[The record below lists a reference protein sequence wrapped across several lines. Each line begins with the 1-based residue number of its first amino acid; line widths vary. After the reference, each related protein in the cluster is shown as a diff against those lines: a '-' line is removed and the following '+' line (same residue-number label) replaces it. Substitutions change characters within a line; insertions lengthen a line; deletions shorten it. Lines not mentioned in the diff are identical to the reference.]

1 MKRFEAPV
9 RCECEWAE
17 RGNATNTDSRDW
29 FEARVRSLSHPALK
43 FALMQVRDID
53 VGQEIVQEAFTRA
66 WASPNTPQDETEFRR
81 WLYRVVTNL
90 ARDYYRRRVRFAG
103 LPIPT
108 TRSPDPVDEVE
119 RRTGDAALRDAL
131 QTLRLSERQAI
142 YLRYFEDLSYGEIGR
157 ILGRPQ
163 VTVRVLIYRA
173 LGKLRRQLASEGPQG
188 RVAV

>member
-1 MKRFEAPV
+1 
-9 RCECEWAE
+9 
-17 RGNATNTDSRDW
+17 
-29 FEARVRSLSHPALK
+29 
-43 FALMQVRDID
+43 MQVRDVD

-66 WASPNTPQDETEFRR
+66 WASRNTPRGEAEFRR

-103 LPIPT
+103 LRIPAI
-108 TRSPDPVDEVE
+108 RPPDPVDEVE
-119 RRTGDAALRDAL
+119 RRTGDPDLREALL
-131 QTLRLSERQAI
+131 TLRLAERQAI
-142 YLRYFEDLSYGEIGR
+142 YLRYFEDQPFTEIGR

-173 LGKLRRQLASEGPQG
+173 LGKLRRQLGSEGPTG